1 MLYLVRHAHA
11 VEGEVDPARP
21 LSDRGRKQVAVLAKF
36 LGPSGAFRPDEMWH
50 SPLVRSRETAQLLA
64 LHLNMVRLPLR
75 EMPDL
80 RPEDDP
86 AATARRLKLV
96 RRPLAIVGH
105 EPHLSAL
112 ASLLVAG
119 DMEPP
124 AFVFKKSAV
133 LMLEPN
139 GEAWLV
145 RWQISPELLA

>member
-11 VEGEVDPARP
+11 IDGEVDPARP
-21 LSDRGRKQVAVLAKF
+21 LSERGQKQVAALARF
-36 LGPSGAFRPDEMWH
+36 LGPSGAFRPEEMWH
-50 SPLVRSRETAQLLA
+50 SPLVRSRETAHSLA
-64 LHLNMVRLPLR
+64 LLLKMPLPLR

-86 AATARRLKLV
+86 AATMRRLRLV

-112 ASLLVAG
+112 ASLLVTG
-119 DMEPP
+119 ETEPP
-124 AFVFKKSAV
+124 AFVFKKCTA

-139 GEAWLV
+139 GDAWLV